1 MHATIDNAA
10 LATLAF
16 AVLAIAVGLFALL
29 WALRR
34 WVRWRRG
41 KPAAIAHQAMH
52 DALTGLPNREGAW
65 QHLDRC
71 LADRDA
77 VAALGGIAVLRID
90 LDGFKGIND
99 QLGQEAGDELL
110 RQVARRIRASLR
122 DTDFVARLGG
132 DEFLV
137 TLPQESGRENTIVVA
152 TKLVAALAAGYE
164 VFGHTV
170 GHVTASIGVSRCP
183 GDAAER
189 EALLNCA
196 DLALN
201 QAKSA
206 GRNTYRIFEPATINR
221 PL

>member
-1 MHATIDNAA
+1 MHATFDNFA
-10 LATLAF
+10 LDVLVF
-16 AVLAIAVGLFALL
+16 AILTIAVGLFALL
-29 WALRR
+29 WALRQ
-34 WVRWRRG
+34 WVRWRR
-41 KPAAIAHQAMH
+41 KKQPEIAHQAMH

-99 QLGQEAGDELL
+99 QLGQEAGDELH
-110 RQVARRIRASLR
+110 RQVARRILASLR

-132 DEFLV
+132 GEFLV
-137 TLPQESGRENTIVVA
+137 TLPQESGRENTMVVA
-152 TKLVAALAAGYE
+152 TKLLAALAAGYE

-170 GHVTASIGVSRCP
+170 DQVTASIGVSRCP

-189 EALLNCA
+189 EALMECA
-196 DLALN
+196 DIALN
-201 QAKSA
+201 LAKSV
-206 GRNTYRIFEPATINR
+206 GRNTFRIFEPTTKDR